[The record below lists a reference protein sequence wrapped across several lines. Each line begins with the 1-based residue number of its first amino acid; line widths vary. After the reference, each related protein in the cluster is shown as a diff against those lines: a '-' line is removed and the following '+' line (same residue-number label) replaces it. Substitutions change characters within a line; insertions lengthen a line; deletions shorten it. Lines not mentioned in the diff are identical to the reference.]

1 MILYTAIL
9 FSVAMSRK
17 ETSLS
22 IVSIISILTASLAVA
37 TLREFG
43 TFGMAQ
49 GQADITPELTPEQKA
64 AICDPSDSHIN
75 GTESR
80 ICGIPKTPSSNTTS
94 SENTTTGAEAPP
106 TNLAPSAAPP
116 SDGGD

>member
-1 MILYTAIL
+1 
-9 FSVAMSRK
+9 MSRK

-22 IVSIISILTASLAVA
+22 VVSIISILTASLAVV
-37 TLREFG
+37 TLRELGIFD
-43 TFGMAQ
+43 MAQ
-49 GQADITPELTPEQKA
+49 GQANITSELTPEQKA
-64 AICDPSDSHIN
+64 AICSSVGSHVN
-75 GTESR
+75 TTESR

-116 SDGGD
+116 SEGE